1 MVISEVILL
10 VGNITQ
16 SIREIRL
23 IADRIPSS
31 ILPSNKALTDLRCGL
46 DDVSNQIS
54 NLSNRINDTLPELFQ
69 LIRIYSRVISDVR
82 IASAKADKLSEIY
95 GLVPDL
101 AKFTDHFANQIQ
113 DDYRRINSG
122 IADLPVLDV
131 AERGNLDTK
140 LSNIRDLIL
149 EMRNS
154 SQTNTERTKI
164 IFGNIS
170 TQYLD
175 ADAILSKLLN
185 RILASLNPRQ

>member
-1 MVISEVILL
+1 VILL